1 MTSKNP
7 ANTSASKAWKPGDPL
22 RLDKA
27 IQKNPANE
35 HLADRLN
42 RAGDSLASPVKQPN
56 RSVAPTNHKPFN
68 RQKKG

>member
-7 ANTSASKAWKPGDPL
+7 VDASKSWKPSDPL

-27 IQKNPANE
+27 IQRNAPEHHITDKQDRAADALNAPVNKSTRTVKPA
-35 HLADRLN
+35 
-42 RAGDSLASPVKQPN
+42 
-56 RSVAPTNHKPFN
+56 NHKPFN

>member
-1 MTSKNP
+1 M
-7 ANTSASKAWKPGDPL
+7 ASKTPDGADPGKTWKPGDPL

-42 RAGDSLASPVKQPN
+42 RAGDALPSPVRHPN
-56 RSVAPTNHKPFN
+56 RPVTPTNHKPFN

>member
-1 MTSKNP
+1 MTGKDAPKSGADK
-7 ANTSASKAWKPGDPL
+7 SWKPGDPL

-27 IQKNPANE
+27 LQKNPANE

-42 RAGDSLASPVKQPN
+42 RAGDALPPPVKQPS

>member
-1 MTSKNP
+1 MTSKNAP
-7 ANTSASKAWKPGDPL
+7 TSGKPWKPGDPL

-35 HLADRLN
+35 HLAERLN
-42 RAGDSLASPVKQPN
+42 QASDSLPAPVKQPN